1 MCSSVFKA
9 IILKNLMCQKNFCD
23 CRGLKSLAHQQIQQI
38 FYPDL
43 RNHPNV

>member
-9 IILKNLMCQKNFCD
+9 FILKFLRVKNFCD
-23 CRGLKSLAHQQIQQI
+23 FCGFYPLADQQIQQI